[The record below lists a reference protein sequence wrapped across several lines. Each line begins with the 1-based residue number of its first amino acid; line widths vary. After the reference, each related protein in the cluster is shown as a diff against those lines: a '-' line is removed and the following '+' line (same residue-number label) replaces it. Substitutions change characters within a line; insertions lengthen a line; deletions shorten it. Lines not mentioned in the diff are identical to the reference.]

1 MYSESTNL
9 FWFDSPLLKA
19 QPRVDKSHYVLLLN
33 IISNNQDPGIRIL
46 LVIFD
51 EVLDRQEERSS
62 PADLTHT
69 IEMSVVDM
77 TLSISYSLLL
87 SHVPLKISVCL
98 SAVTASCMII
108 LPGGGNDCILSR
120 ITLLALMKPRW
131 MVIMGYK
138 WRHLPTNN
146 NSNYHLDSIFQPKTF
161 SLYTFLIPFLQRRWC
176 ERRNLWKPKSDSRVP
191 LSSFLSPGFC
201 PGTEGKIWKIWIR
214 NWRVG
219 NRGGFLC
226 RIKN

>member
-87 SHVPLKISVCL
+87 SHVPCEDFSVPFCSHSL
-98 SAVTASCMII
+98 LHDYT
-108 LPGGGNDCILSR
+108 SR
-120 ITLLALMKPRW
+120 GRK
-131 MVIMGYK
+131 
-138 WRHLPTNN
+138 
-146 NSNYHLDSIFQPKTF
+146 
-161 SLYTFLIPFLQRRWC
+161 
-176 ERRNLWKPKSDSRVP
+176 
-191 LSSFLSPGFC
+191 
-201 PGTEGKIWKIWIR
+201 
-214 NWRVG
+214 
-219 NRGGFLC
+219 
-226 RIKN
+226 